1 MLQRVFDW
9 LVALPAS
16 LLYLALGGVSAA
28 ENFFPPLPA
37 DTIVAF
43 GAFLAARGAASPVG
57 AFLATWVGNVGGALL
72 MYYLGRRFGPA
83 RLRGRFPGIGD
94 RGTAG
99 RIAQLYA
106 RYGVPALFVSRFL
119 PGARALVPPVAG
131 ALHVP
136 PLSAALAMA
145 LASAVWYGT
154 IAALAYH
161 VGARWDRLSEMIASF
176 GRWSAVAA
184 VAIVVV
190 AVTVVWLRRR
200 RARDARGASET

>member
-1 MLQRVFDW
+1 MLQSVFDW

-16 LLYLALGGVSAA
+16 LLYLALAGIAAA

-57 AFLATWVGNVGGALL
+57 AFLATWTGNVAGALL

-83 RLRGRFPGIGD
+83 RLRSRFHGLGD

-99 RIAQLYA
+99 RIAQLYT

-131 ALHVP
+131 ALRVP
-136 PLSAALAMA
+136 ALSASVAIA

-154 IAALAYH
+154 IAVLAYN
-161 VGARWDRLSEMIASF
+161 VGARWDQLAALVASF

-184 VAIVVV
+184 VVIVAVVV
-190 AVTVVWLRRR
+190 AVVWLRRR
-200 RARDARGASET
+200 RVRDEG